1 MATNHT
7 YGNHV
12 WMFEDMES
20 RPSGIWDT
28 TLGTLNAT
36 ASVLGLVGNLLAFGY
51 FFGKRDLA
59 SKLYSYMCCFN
70 VVLCLSQAPVVFSLL
85 DERKP
90 GIFVDRIFCSL
101 WDIIR
106 HSLGRTYSFAVLLLS
121 TSRTIAI
128 LYPFYDI
135 KKNLVI
141 GTLYVLVIFLGLQEM
156 GKYLVGI
163 SAVFGTDGPYCYNF
177 HDTTKD
183 GFTKLQSHFDVL
195 KLAFESVGLAAPVV
209 SSIVSLILIPR
220 KLLSAPPPSVRGEQQ
235 RNQQQRQRKA
245 TKTVVIFTGAFL
257 LFYMPV
263 FLAVSLLTIENM
275 IIDFEPVIF
284 SHPFMFWYSW
294 PLCELCGALNALVDF
309 LVYFSRMESF
319 RLWLID
325 IGRKLAYLFSQNRS
339 RVQGQGQ

>member
-1 MATNHT
+1 MSTNHT
-7 YGNHV
+7 YGDHV

-28 TLGTLNAT
+28 TLGTLNAI

-51 FFGKRDLA
+51 FFGKRDVA

-70 VVLCLSQAPVVFSLL
+70 AVLCFSQAPVIYSLL
-85 DERKP
+85 NERKP
-90 GIFVDRIFCSL
+90 GIFADRMFCSI
-101 WDIIR
+101 WITINQ
-106 HSLGRTYSFAVLLLS
+106 SLRRLYSVAVLLLS

-135 KKNLVI
+135 KNHLVI
-141 GTLYVLVIFLGLQEM
+141 GTLYVFIIFLGLQEM

-163 SAVFGTDGPYCYNF
+163 SAVFGADGPYCYNF
-177 HDTTKD
+177 YDTTKD
-183 GFTKLQSHFDVL
+183 GFTSLQSHFDAL

-235 RNQQQRQRKA
+235 RNQQLRQRKA
-245 TKTVVIFTGAFL
+245 TKTVVVFTGAFL

-263 FLAVSLLTIENM
+263 FLAVSLFTIEN
-275 IIDFEPVIF
+275 IIFDFEPVIF
-284 SHPFMFWYSW
+284 SHPFMFWYLW
-294 PLCELCGALNALVDF
+294 PFCELCGALNALVDF
-309 LVYFSRMESF
+309 LVYYFRMESF
-319 RLWLID
+319 RLWLIE
-325 IGRKLAYLFSQNRS
+325 IGRKMAYLLSQKQS
-339 RVQGQGQ
+339 RLQGH